1 MISHPV
7 EGAIVA
13 LQQSAH
19 ATFDTYQLDRI
30 DRALDE
36 LLRNPSDES
45 TPAEYRVR
53 SAMGH
58 AYEVLERRKIIA
70 PLISLDAEH
79 TEQGGKDRDYLL
91 VEINEWLRSEPG
103 ITHDQRA
110 LLQALARGEDA
121 ASLAHC
127 EGLPVARVR
136 ERISRA
142 RRAAREIWKASVLAA

>member
-7 EGAIVA
+7 EGAIAA
-13 LQQSAH
+13 LQESALR
-19 ATFDTYQLDRI
+19 TFDSYQLDRI

-58 AYEVLERRKIIA
+58 AYEVLERRKTIT
-70 PLISLDAEH
+70 PLVSLCAEH
-79 TEQGGKDRDYLL
+79 TDQGVLDWDYSLI
-91 VEINEWLRSEPG
+91 EINEWLCSEPG
-103 ITHDQRA
+103 ISLEQRA

-121 ASLAHC
+121 TTLAQR

-142 RRAAREIWKASVLAA
+142 RRAGRQLWKTSVLAA